1 MTAPCEKPKE
11 AMKPISI
18 QTSRYSCRP
27 VKKIV
32 ATPASRAGSL
42 TSELTRGRPA
52 RRHLESRV
60 NTSLM
65 ISPVGCERKSRY
77 TGGVSVIV
85 LRIRLLWN
93 YINSCADPQAR
104 RVCRGYPVASEE
116 NRWGA
121 GHESP

>member
-1 MTAPCEKPKE
+1 MNSWSWCCPA
-11 AMKPISI
+11 IG
-18 QTSRYSCRP
+18 SCYFR
-27 VKKIV
+27 I
-32 ATPASRAGSL
+32 RSL

-104 RVCRGYPVASEE
+104 RRCRGHPVASEE